1 MRLGVLMENSTPS
14 SRFAARH
21 GLSLWLE
28 IATSDGLR
36 RVLFDFGPDGTSLD
50 NAHELGIVVG
60 RADFAVLSHGHYD
73 HGGGLGAYLAMPD
86 ATAPVLVRTEAFRP
100 HASGTPSS
108 HHLNGINPAWA
119 RHPRVTCVPAEAHVI
134 ELADGLALFTTQTRP
149 HPTPVSNRRLLM
161 QRDDG
166 SWVPDDFSHEQS
178 LLVCERGRWILVAGC
193 AHAGILNIM
202 DEAGRIAGA
211 PLDVVVAGFHLMNP
225 SAGTAEDAEAVR
237 ALAHALAVRPVRY
250 HTCHCTGVTPFG
262 VLREVLGERMDYLS
276 AGTCVEV

>member
-1 MRLGVLMENSTPS
+1 MRVGVLMENATPS

-36 RVLFDFGPDGTSLD
+36 RVLFDFGPDGAFLD
-50 NAHELGIVVG
+50 NARELGIEVG
-60 RADFAVLSHGHYD
+60 HADFAVLSHGHYD
-73 HGGGLGAYLAMPD
+73 HGGGLGAYLAMTD
-86 ATAPVLVRTEAFRP
+86 ASAPVLVRTEAFRP
-100 HASGTPSS
+100 HASGTPLS
-108 HHLNGINPAWA
+108 HHLNGIDPAWA
-119 RHPRVTCVPAEAHVI
+119 QHPRVTCVPAEAHVI
-134 ELADGLALFTTQTRP
+134 ELADGLALFTTQMRP

-166 SWVPDDFSHEQS
+166 SWALDDFSHEQS
-178 LLVCERGRWILVAGC
+178 LLVCERGRWMLVAGC

-202 DEAGRIAGA
+202 DEAERIAGA
-211 PLDVVVAGFHLMNP
+211 SLDVVVAGFHLMNP
-225 SAGTAEDAEAVR
+225 SAGTVEDAGVVR
-237 ALAHALAVRPVRY
+237 ALAHVLAARPARY

-262 VLREVLGERMDYLS
+262 VLREVLGDRMDYLS